1 MFLDSSI
8 SSMVG
13 EGFYK
18 LFVGI
23 IDPVLYSLINPCYK
37 IFDAVA
43 RIDIFGTSGGQ
54 SIYDTF
60 AGNVYS
66 ILSVIMIFVFIYEF
80 LMMLINPDGDAM
92 KSGKSLVKDTLISII
107 AIILFPVIASYLS
120 IFQRHVL
127 QDNTIQNMILS
138 DSDGNIAL
146 TSASYDS
153 GDQMAVITLMAFA
166 HPTDYSYSD
175 FYNSNGQPY
184 APGEACG
191 GAEVCVSTSEALYN
205 WYYNGSDDL
214 NSLFAIFEK
223 AIDEGKINSSKSSY
237 SHSETFTYEIIIA
250 SVGCIIIVWFLVS
263 YAIDLGTRA
272 IKLGVLEMIAPIP
285 LILKI
290 FPKTKKTFDSWFK
303 MLYKT
308 YLELFVRIAIISI
321 TIKLCSIV
329 PLVFQSLS
337 DAITGIEYNSYVKGF
352 AIMCVI
358 IGLLKFAKDLPSLM
372 KELGTGDLF
381 AGMNL
386 KPGVRGRLEP
396 AAPLGNAIKG
406 FNYGLSTGK
415 GFNRFSGALRGFG
428 TGLTKGY
435 DKARSGIDDIRYANA
450 HGSTPL
456 LRAKDSFRRFMGFR
470 TLQEKFDDENKFEY
484 NGKTYNKEEFDKI
497 VEKNSKIRELLKGI
511 NDNVGDNIKSA
522 DSEVLLSGFTDKSLD
537 GKNYHDISSIL
548 ETQKQY
554 EMSIANEKFNTAMF
568 RMQAAKDLGFTYQKY
583 SDLTVAEQQA
593 VEERASKYKDAQIK
607 KSQEAI
613 STDYLSKQRELEK
626 IFKDAR
632 TEQVSYII
640 DAMQRGDVNVTNEK
654 CKVSTQTKRDSYA
667 KAQSLAKE
675 FGIDFN
681 TETVKTALDKAN
693 NDSYDISAAQANN
706 AEKYRTDEY
715 KSYKATSEY
724 NGKNVSSDKKK

>member
-1 MFLDSSI
+1 MFLDSSV

-54 SIYDTF
+54 SVYDTF

-127 QDNTIQNMILS
+127 QDNTIQNMILT
-138 DSDGNIAL
+138 DGDGNGSL
-146 TSASYDS
+146 TSPSYDS
-153 GDQMAVITLMAFA
+153 GDQMSVITLMAFA

-237 SHSETFTYEIIIA
+237 SHTETFTYEIIIA

-308 YLELFVRIAIISI
+308 YLELFVRIAIISFVI
-321 TIKLCSIV
+321 YLCTLV
-329 PLVFQSLS
+329 PTF
-337 DAITGIEYNSYVKGF
+337 I
-352 AIMCVI
+352 
-358 IGLLKFAKDLPSLM
+358 DLI
-372 KELGTGDLF
+372 
-381 AGMNL
+381 AG
-386 KPGVRGRLEP
+386 
-396 AAPLGNAIKG
+396 A
-406 FNYGLSTGK
+406 F
-415 GFNRFSGALRGFG
+415 
-428 TGLTKGY
+428 
-435 DKARSGIDDIRYANA
+435 
-450 HGSTPL
+450 
-456 LRAKDSFRRFMGFR
+456 
-470 TLQEKFDDENKFEY
+470 
-484 NGKTYNKEEFDKI
+484 
-497 VEKNSKIRELLKGI
+497 
-511 NDNVGDNIKSA
+511 
-522 DSEVLLSGFTDKSLD
+522 
-537 GKNYHDISSIL
+537 
-548 ETQKQY
+548 
-554 EMSIANEKFNTAMF
+554 
-568 RMQAAKDLGFTYQKY
+568 
-583 SDLTVAEQQA
+583 
-593 VEERASKYKDAQIK
+593 
-607 KSQEAI
+607 
-613 STDYLSKQRELEK
+613 
-626 IFKDAR
+626 
-632 TEQVSYII
+632 
-640 DAMQRGDVNVTNEK
+640 
-654 CKVSTQTKRDSYA
+654 
-667 KAQSLAKE
+667 
-675 FGIDFN
+675 
-681 TETVKTALDKAN
+681 
-693 NDSYDISAAQANN
+693 
-706 AEKYRTDEY
+706 
-715 KSYKATSEY
+715 
-724 NGKNVSSDKKK
+724 